1 MRLLLDTNVV
11 IALLNG
17 RPEGVRICF
26 EEASRQGSTFYFSS
40 VVDFELRYGIAK
52 SQQRLKSEA
61 KLASLL
67 KFPFVPLSFDSAQAA
82 VAGEVRAS
90 LERQGCPIGAYDV
103 QIAGQ
108 ALYHGLTLVTANRD
122 EFARVAGLQVIDW
135 SA

>member
-1 MRLLLDTNVV
+1 MKFLLDTNVV

-17 RPEGVRICF
+17 RPEGVRSRF

-40 VVDFELRYGIAK
+40 VVEFELRYGIAR
-52 SQQRLKSEA
+52 SQQRLRSEA

-67 KFPFVPLSFDSAQAA
+67 KYPFVSLSFDSAQAA
-82 VAGEVRAS
+82 LAGEVRAN
-90 LERQGCPIGAYDV
+90 LERQGGPIGTYDV

-122 EFARVAGLQVIDW
+122 EFARVAGLEVIDW